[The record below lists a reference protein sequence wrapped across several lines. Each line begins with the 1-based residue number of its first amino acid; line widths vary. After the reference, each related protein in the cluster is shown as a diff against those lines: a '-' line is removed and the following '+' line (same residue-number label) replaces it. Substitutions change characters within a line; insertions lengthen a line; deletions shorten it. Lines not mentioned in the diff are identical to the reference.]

1 MRPRSSLFALPP
13 FVAGASLLPPQS
25 PKGPITPQRGTRV
38 QRPPGKTK
46 MVTAVSLVNTPVT
59 VKDAHGQ
66 LVDTLDTKDFQVTDN
81 GVPQEITHFDLGG
94 DPLFIVFLVE
104 TSTRITPLLPQIQKA
119 GIVLGETV
127 MGSDGEAAV
136 VGFNDAVDKLQ
147 DFTTNREAVE
157 KTLAK
162 LNTAGTQGSKLF
174 DAMALGVE
182 MLSGRPLPTADA
194 PGRRRVML
202 ILSEATDVGSETKL
216 GAVLRRAQL
225 SNVTIYSV
233 GLSTTMAELK
243 APPKDTTPHVTP
255 PGTFG
260 RPSPPGVPQT
270 PDTQAAEYG
279 SGNLMELMV
288 WTVKHVKDKITDHAL
303 ELAATATGGEHLP
316 TFKNHTIENAVD
328 EIGGE
333 LHSQYSVSYI
343 PTGTNQTGYHDIKVT
358 VKKEGLKVR
367 ARPGYYIA
375 AGPESWIVGLE
386 RVCRASPALRLD
398 RP

>member
-1 MRPRSSLFALPP
+1 MRNPSSLFALLAV
-13 FVAGASLLPPQS
+13 FAGACLLSAQS
-25 PKGPITPQRGTRV
+25 PTGPITPRPGTPI
-38 QRPPGKTK
+38 QQAPPQSKI
-46 MVTAVSLVNTPVT
+46 VTAVTLVNTPVT

-66 LVDTLDTKDFQVTDN
+66 LVDTLDAKDFQITDN
-81 GVPQEITHFDLGG
+81 GVPQQITHFDLGG
-94 DPLFIVFLVE
+94 DPLSIVFLVE

-136 VGFNDAVDKLQ
+136 VGFNDSVDKLQ
-147 DFTTNREAVE
+147 DFTTNRDAVE
-157 KTLAK
+157 KTVTKINTVARGAK
-162 LNTAGTQGSKLF
+162 LY

-202 ILSEATDVGSETKL
+202 ILSEATDVGSDTKL

-225 SNVTIYSV
+225 LNVTIYSV

-243 APPKDTTPHVTP
+243 APPKDTTPYVTP

-288 WTVKHVKDKITDHAL
+288 WAVKHVKDKITDHAL

-343 PTGTNQTGYHDIKVT
+343 PSGTNQAGYHEIKVE
-358 VKKEGLKVR
+358 VKKPGMKVR

-375 AGPESWIVGLE
+375 AGPES
-386 RVCRASPALRLD
+386 
-398 RP
+398 